1 MSAIVTIGIDLAKN
15 VFAVHGADVTGKSAL
30 IGKAR
35 RLGNRLLA
43 DDQTTEDERK
53 CVVAAGEK
61 VIHGR
66 CLAALRQF
74 CCLTNES
81 KPPAEGRSA

>member
-61 VIHGR
+61 GR
-66 CLAALRQF
+66 FKMDHVDACK
-74 CCLTNES
+74 CSIYMILT
-81 KPPAEGRSA
+81 GRGG